1 MVLVGA
7 ACALLMILTTLFHY
21 EALRLT
27 SATLPY
33 LSVPPKTKTVFVIL
47 AAFVA
52 HLVEIALYAGAIYV
66 LIRWFEVGALGVENL
81 PSLPVITYFSAE
93 TYTSLGYG
101 DVVPH
106 GPLRLLAGIEALNGL
121 LLIGWSASF
130 IFVAMERFWK
140 VEADDQPT
148 RTARTTRRAA
158 KARK

>member
-7 ACALLMILTTLFHY
+7 TCALLMILTTLFHY

-27 SATLPY
+27 SAALPH

-47 AAFVA
+47 AAFVT
-52 HLVEIALYAGAIYV
+52 HLVEIALYAGAIYT
-66 LIRWFEVGALGVENL
+66 LIRWVDVGSLGVENV
-81 PSLPVITYFSAE
+81 PSLSVIAYFSAE

-106 GPLRLLAGIEALNGL
+106 GPLRLLAGVEALNGL

-130 IFVAMERFWK
+130 VFVAMKKFWK
-140 VEADDQPT
+140 VEADEQPM
-148 RTARTTRRAA
+148 RTARTSRRDGGAH
-158 KARK
+158 K